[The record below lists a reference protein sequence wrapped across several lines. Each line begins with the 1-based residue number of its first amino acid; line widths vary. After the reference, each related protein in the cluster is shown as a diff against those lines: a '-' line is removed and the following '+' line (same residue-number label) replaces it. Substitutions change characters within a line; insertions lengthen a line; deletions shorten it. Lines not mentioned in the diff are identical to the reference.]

1 MGQSP
6 KIELPSSVL
15 NVLKENKVGYISV
28 QTPAGRVSTNP
39 ISYYFDDGYV
49 YFLTPRASKRY
60 KFMMKK
66 PDVTFT
72 IDNGELMEKC
82 AGIMIQGQITAFN
95 MAKMALSIR
104 SIMPKFL
111 KYLKKYPEG
120 IPFYALGTLG
130 LNKLPDE
137 RKIYKYNFLRVDPI
151 KIFYWDG
158 YDMGRISAKS
168 GEKITDDPVLLA
180 RQALKGDF
188 EVTEEETQGFDVLD
202 MINLSEPMRQTVLA
216 LATYGEASPEK
227 IAKKSKQSVS
237 IARAN
242 LDALVRMG
250 YIIKAEDKKMYIM
263 ED

>member
-1 MGQSP
+1 M
-6 KIELPSSVL
+6 KMELPESVRD
-15 NVLKENKVGYISV
+15 VLSNNKVGYISV
-28 QTPAGRVSTNP
+28 QTPAGRISTNP

-49 YFLTPRASKRY
+49 FFLTPRAAKRY
-60 KFMMKK
+60 KFMQKN

-82 AGIMIQGQITAFN
+82 IGIMIQGKVESFGMSKIA
-95 MAKMALSIR
+95 MSLKGIL
-104 SIMPKFL
+104 PKFL

-137 RKIYKYNFLRVDPI
+137 RKIYKYNFLRINPI

-158 YDMGRISAKS
+158 YDMGRISAKT
-168 GEKITDDPVLLA
+168 GEKIVDDPVLLA

-188 EVTEEETQGFDVLD
+188 STTEEETDGFDVLD
-202 MINLSEPMRQTVLA
+202 MMNLSEPLRKTVLA
-216 LATYGEASPEK
+216 LATYEEASAEK
-227 IAKKSKQSVS
+227 ISKKTKQSIS
-237 IARAN
+237 TAKAN
-242 LDALVRMG
+242 LDALVKMG
-250 YIIKAEDKKMYIM
+250 YIIKSEDRKTYIM